1 MLISSADILQIADVV
16 HQVEDELLDKTHFR
30 NKIFSPHPP
39 PVWYRV
45 LTPFLHPSA
54 SKFKIW

>member
-30 NKIFSPHPP
+30 NKISPPP

-45 LTPFLHPSA
+45 LTPFLDPST

>member
-30 NKIFSPHPP
+30 NKIPPP

-45 LTPFLHPSA
+45 LTPFLDPST

>member
-30 NKIFSPHPP
+30 NKIFSSP